1 MLLLV
6 CFARGRVSSRGVD
19 EMDEMPDLLVGQFS
33 TIGSHGRAGQT
44 LFDQRMHGLARISVL
59 ELVVNLQNQGAL
71 RGARKMAIVSTVE
84 VALGAVL
91 RKQCCPFP
99 ERG

>member
-1 MLLLV
+1 
-6 CFARGRVSSRGVD
+6 
-19 EMDEMPDLLVGQFS
+19 MDDMPDLLIGQFS

-44 LFDQRMHGLARISVL
+44 LLDERMHGLERISVL
-59 ELVVNLQNQGAL
+59 ELMVSLQNQGAL
-71 RGARKMAIVSTVE
+71 RRTRKMAIVSTVE

-91 RKQCCPFP
+91 RKQGCPFP